1 MNPTLIK
8 AVASF
13 SLIVAVPG
21 AGAAGLAARVT
32 GVDGK
37 PTADAVVIAVPET
50 GVPARTGKPTVE
62 TVDQIGKEFTPY
74 VKVIRI
80 GSSVSFPNKDNV
92 RHHVYSFSPAKTF
105 ELPLYKGTPAEPVQF
120 DKPGIVRIGCN
131 IHDWMIGY
139 IYVAETPYAGKT
151 GKHGVIELEGLPPG
165 RYHVRAWHP
174 WMENAEQATETV
186 VDVKDGTLT
195 PVEWKLK
202 LKHELAPRRAPLP
215 GEAGY
220 R

>member
-1 MNPTLIK
+1 MNRLLSTAIAFCSLL
-8 AVASF
+8 AV
-13 SLIVAVPG
+13 VPVVE
-21 AGAAGLAARVT
+21 AAGLAARVT
-32 GVDGK
+32 GADGK
-37 PTADAVVIAVPET
+37 PAADAVVIAVPES
-50 GVPARTGKPTVE
+50 GVPVRSGKPTTEV
-62 TVDQIGKEFTPY
+62 VDQVGKEFTPY
-74 VKVIRI
+74 VKVIRV

-139 IYVAETPYAGKT
+139 IYVAESPFAGKT

-165 RYHVRAWHP
+165 HYRVRVWHP
-174 WMENAEQATETV
+174 WMADTEQATETAI
-186 VDVKDGTLT
+186 DVKDGALT
-195 PVEWKLK
+195 PAEWKLK
-202 LKHELAPRRAPLP
+202 LKPELAPRRAPLP

>member
-1 MNPTLIK
+1 MGSSGPNVI
-8 AVASF
+8 ASF
-13 SLIVAVPG
+13 ALLAAAHVAT
-21 AGAAGLAARVT
+21 AGGLAARV
-32 GVDGK
+32 GNADGK
-37 PTADAVVIAVPET
+37 PAADAVVLAVPEAGT
-50 GVPARTGKPTVE
+50 PAPAGKTTMEV
-62 TVDQIGKEFTPY
+62 VDQIGKEFTPY
-74 VKVIRI
+74 VKVIRV

-105 ELPLYKGTPAEPVQF
+105 ELPLYKGTPATPVQF

-151 GKHGVIELEGLPPG
+151 GKHGVVELEGMPPG
-165 RYHVRAWHP
+165 RYRVRVWHP
-174 WMENAEQATETV
+174 WMADAEQATESAIEV
-186 VDVKDGTLT
+186 RDSVMT

-202 LKHELAPRRAPLP
+202 LKPELAPRRAPLP